1 MTKQGQM
8 DLELKKAFAELQ
20 QKMVET
26 SQKLKLADL
35 QIETLKRSMTHAQL
49 TDKEISQ
56 LPTDTKTYES
66 VGRMFVLKEVTEA
79 RLNLDN
85 KIKGCEEKVKT
96 LEVRIS
102 TDSFKKKLYP
112 FNNLYKTHLKKGTKA
127 YLERSLKESENNIRE
142 MIQQRKDAN
151 VGDQH

>member
-1 MTKQGQM
+1 MAKQGQM

-35 QIETLKRSMTHAQL
+35 QIETLKRSITHAQL

-66 VGRMFVLKEVTEA
+66 CGRMFVLKEVPEA
-79 RLNLDN
+79 RMNLDN

-96 LEVRIS
+96 LE
-102 TDSFKKKLYP
+102 
-112 FNNLYKTHLKKGTKA
+112 GTKS

-151 VGDQH
+151 TGDQH

>member
-1 MTKQGQM
+1 
-8 DLELKKAFAELQ
+8 
-20 QKMVET
+20 MVET

-35 QIETLKRSMTHAQL
+35 QIETLKRSITHAQL

-56 LPTDTKTYES
+56 LPTETKTYES
-66 VGRMFVLKEVTEA
+66 CGRMFILKEVPEA
-79 RLNLDN
+79 RMNLDN

-96 LEVRIS
+96 LEVW
-102 TDSFKKKLYP
+102 
-112 FNNLYKTHLKKGTKA
+112 LKNKWQLVLFLFQLVLIIQGTKS

-151 VGDQH
+151 TGDQH

>member
-1 MTKQGQM
+1 
-8 DLELKKAFAELQ
+8 
-20 QKMVET
+20 MVET

-66 VGRMFVLKEVTEA
+66 VGRMFVLKEITEA
-79 RLNLDN
+79 RTNLEN

-96 LEVRIS
+96 LEVC
-102 TDSFKKKLYP
+102 LV
-112 FNNLYKTHLKKGTKA
+112 
-127 YLERSLKESENNIRE
+127 ESCYNYF
-142 MIQQRKDAN
+142 
-151 VGDQH
+151 

>member
-1 MTKQGQM
+1 MSKQGQM
-8 DLELKKAFAELQ
+8 DMELKKVSNKVNFICNNVKHPFIKAFGELQ

-35 QIETLKRSMTHAQL
+35 QIETLKRSITHAQL

-79 RLNLDN
+79 RMNLGN
-85 KIKGCEEKVKT
+85 KVKNCEEKVKA
-96 LEVRIS
+96 LEVD
-102 TDSFKKKLYP
+102 TY
-112 FNNLYKTHLKKGTKA
+112 
-127 YLERSLKESENNIRE
+127 
-142 MIQQRKDAN
+142 
-151 VGDQH
+151 

>member
-1 MTKQGQM
+1 M
-8 DLELKKAFAELQ
+8 DMELKKAFAELQ

-35 QIETLKRSMTHAQL
+35 QIETLKRSITHAQL

-79 RLNLDN
+79 RMNLGN
-85 KIKGCEEKVKT
+85 KVKGCEEKVKA
-96 LEVRIS
+96 LE
-102 TDSFKKKLYP
+102 
-112 FNNLYKTHLKKGTKA
+112 GTKG

-151 VGDQH
+151 PGDQH

>member
-1 MTKQGQM
+1 
-8 DLELKKAFAELQ
+8 
-20 QKMVET
+20 MVET

-102 TDSFKKKLYP
+102 TDSF
-112 FNNLYKTHLKKGTKA
+112 
-127 YLERSLKESENNIRE
+127 
-142 MIQQRKDAN
+142 
-151 VGDQH
+151 

>member
-1 MTKQGQM
+1 MSKQGQM
-8 DLELKKAFAELQ
+8 DLELKKAFGELQ

-79 RLNLDN
+79 RMNLDN

-96 LEVRIS
+96 LE
-102 TDSFKKKLYP
+102 
-112 FNNLYKTHLKKGTKA
+112 GTKA

-151 VGDQH
+151 VGDQN

>member
-1 MTKQGQM
+1 MAKQGQM
-8 DLELKKAFAELQ
+8 DLELKKVIILVFLSYFYITFSFHYDCFQAFAELQ

-66 VGRMFVLKEVTEA
+66 VGRMFVLKEVTVA
-79 RLNLDN
+79 RTNLEN

-96 LEVRIS
+96 LEVRF
-102 TDSFKKKLYP
+102 TL
-112 FNNLYKTHLKKGTKA
+112 NLIVHFC
-127 YLERSLKESENNIRE
+127 
-142 MIQQRKDAN
+142 
-151 VGDQH
+151 